1 MVTQEA
7 ILKHAEA
14 NIVKFITG
22 DRSLSEWSA
31 YVDELNDL
39 GLDDMIALAERAYSR
54 ADAQ

>member
-1 MVTQEA
+1 VTLEA

-31 YVDELNDL
+31 YVGELNDL